1 MSLKFEIGQSS
12 LVGPRERNEDYVGVV
27 TPINEQLSIKGSLIA
42 VADGV
47 SGNAGGG
54 EASEMTIRNIS
65 TDYFATPDTW
75 EPSTA
80 LDKVITAA
88 NRWLISQA
96 NANRDLAGMAT
107 TLSLIILRGQRYY
120 LAHVGDTRI
129 YLLRNNVLTQL
140 TTDHVWDRPDMR
152 HVLKRAVGL
161 DAHLSVD
168 LAEGA
173 LQVGDIF
180 ALMTDGVW
188 ETLGEKSIHEGLKKF
203 NNVQMIAEH
212 LTKTA
217 LHQQSAD
224 NSTAVIVKITAVGED
239 TLTERIAGGKHLTL
253 PPKLNVNE
261 SIDGF
266 IVEDIL
272 HESRASLLYKVRQN
286 STKQLFVLKT
296 LQPALNSDIESCNGL
311 LNEEWLGKRVVSQY
325 IPQVLTLSIEN
336 RSKLYFVM
344 SWHEG
349 ATLQQRLDHGHYFTV
364 AGTAKIGMD
373 ITRGIGALHRLNIIH
388 RDIKP
393 ANILMDEGGH
403 RVMLSDFGLARVL
416 DDASMTAS
424 GMVAGTP
431 NYMSPEQARGESV
444 DARSDLYSL
453 GAVLYTMA
461 TGHPPVRGDSPLAV
475 LRRVTEDK
483 PRAVHG
489 VNEAMPAWLDRL
501 IGRFLAKSSERRI
514 ATAEEAAELLRGCLA
529 HVRAPSRLAL
539 PSQIS
544 RQSRWLKTHAAAAIA
559 ACALFAVYF
568 TIQGL
573 TENAHQRLRDP
584 SASSSNNRRSPP
596 LAGFGDERW
605 SSDVQRIADSIQAL
619 KQELSDDFF
628 INPPSLPGE
637 PALETGTPQGR
648 QNAN

>member
-12 LVGPRERNEDYVGVV
+12 LTGPRPRNEDYVGVV
-27 TPINEQLSIKGSLIA
+27 TPINEQLNIKGSLIA

-75 EPSTA
+75 EPPTA

-129 YLLRNNVLTQL
+129 YLLRDNVLTQL

-161 DAHLSVD
+161 DAHLAVD
-168 LAEGA
+168 LTEGA
-173 LQVGDIF
+173 LHVGDIF

-188 ETLGEKSIHEGLKKF
+188 ETLGEKAIHEGLKKF
-203 NNVQMIAEH
+203 DSVQMIANH

-217 LHQQSAD
+217 LNQQSAD
-224 NSTAVIVKITAVGED
+224 NSTAVVVKITQLGAD
-239 TLTERIAGGKHLTL
+239 SLSERIAGGKHLAL
-253 PPKLNVNE
+253 PPKLAIGE

-266 IVEDIL
+266 VVEDIL
-272 HESRASLLYKVRQN
+272 HESRASLLYKVRQT

-296 LQPALNSDIESCNGL
+296 LQAALTNDIESCNGL

-325 IPQVLTLSIEN
+325 IPQVLTLSLEN

-349 ATLQQRLDHGHYFTV
+349 ATLQQRLDNGHYFTV

-373 ITRGIGALHRLNIIH
+373 MMRGIGALHRLNIQH

-393 ANILMDEGGH
+393 ANIHQASDQRLRILDLG
-403 RVMLSDFGLARVL
+403 VALSNTGLNNAV
-416 DDASMTAS
+416 DSA
-424 GMVAGTP
+424 VATQNPGTP
-431 NYMSPEQARGESV
+431 SFMAPELFE
-444 DARSDLYSL
+444 
-453 GAVLYTMA
+453 GAVANAQTDIYAAGVTLYHLLTRKYPY
-461 TGHPPVRGDSPLAV
+461 GEIEPFQHPKFGTPTPLTRYRPDIPYWLENIILKAIARDPQ
-475 LRRVTEDK
+475 LRFE
-483 PRAVHG
+483 
-489 VNEAMPAWLDRL
+489 
-501 IGRFLAKSSERRI
+501 
-514 ATAEEAAELLRGCLA
+514 TAEEML
-529 HVRAPSRLAL
+529 LAL
-539 PSQIS
+539 EHGE
-544 RQSRWLKTHAAAAIA
+544 LKPLLAPARTPLIARARLVKWQWIAI
-559 ACALFAVYF
+559 F
-568 TIQGL
+568 
-573 TENAHQRLRDP
+573 
-584 SASSSNNRRSPP
+584 S
-596 LAGFGDERW
+596 
-605 SSDVQRIADSIQAL
+605 
-619 KQELSDDFF
+619 F
-628 INPPSLPGE
+628 IVNIFLIYLLLVS
-637 PALETGTPQGR
+637 
-648 QNAN
+648 